1 MMPRLE
7 QARPGARARWQGA
20 AAAAP
25 RALASVAPAATLLRP
40 QPQHGCYRMHVQLHN
55 TSRGTIPGEY
65 SLFSCCDVS
74 YITCTGRDHL

>member
-40 QPQHGCYRMHVQLHN
+40 QPQHGCYRMHVPLHN
-55 TSRGTIPGEY
+55 TSQGTIPVEY
-65 SLFSCCDVS
+65 PRFSSCDVS
-74 YITCTGRDHL
+74 HITCTGRDRL